1 MGKQQF
7 SGRSA
12 LSLLALS
19 LVTLS
24 LTACGG
30 SGGSGSGGVG
40 GGSGGSGGG
49 TLPAAPVWVAGQFPA
64 ESTLKDFCQTP
75 RTGTDPFSNR
85 PFPDR
90 AGTAMHEKMWLRSW
104 TNNTYLW
111 YREVA
116 DRDPAPFSVA
126 QYFNLLKTEQL
137 TDSGT
142 PKDNFHFT
150 ENTAEYQQQT
160 QAGVSAGY
168 GIRWSFGRNS
178 PPRSLTIAYTEPNS
192 PGANAGLA
200 RGDQLLSINGV
211 DFINDNT
218 QAGIDLLNR
227 ALFPSATGQS
237 YNFVFQSATG
247 VRKEV
252 SMTSANVSSSPVQN
266 VRVLDTAAGK
276 VGYMQFNSHI
286 ALAQQQLINAVNQFA
301 SANVNELV
309 IDLRYNGGGLLALA
323 SQLGY
328 MVSGPNII
336 QGRFFERTIF
346 NDKHP
351 TINPVTGGTLSPI
364 PFYSRVIDYEAGVL
378 TNTTLPSLNL
388 SRVFILST
396 GNTCS
401 ASEAFVNA
409 LRGIDVEVILIGGST
424 CGKPYGFYP
433 TDNCGTTY
441 FTIQFTGINA
451 KGFGEYADGF
461 VPRTNPVF
469 QADVK
474 GCPLADD
481 FSQPLGDPA
490 ERLLGAAL
498 YYAQNNSCPTVSA
511 GASGAGA
518 AAWLQPEARIDSD
531 EPGQMRL
538 LDPRYQDILLNNKL
552 VTELLPAEGAQ

>member
-30 SGGSGSGGVG
+30 SGSSGSSSVG
-40 GGSGGSGGG
+40 GGSGGGG
-49 TLPAAPVWVAGQFPA
+49 TIPTAPAWVAGQFPA

-75 RTGTDPFSNR
+75 RTGTDPFNSNR
-85 PFPDR
+85 PYPDR

-150 ENTAEYQQQT
+150 ENTAQYQQQT
-160 QAGVSAGY
+160 QSGVSAGY
-168 GIRWSFGRNS
+168 GIRWSFGRNT
-178 PPRSLTIAYTEPNS
+178 PPRQLTIAYTEPNS
-192 PGANAGLA
+192 PAANAGLL
-200 RGDQLLSINGV
+200 RGDKLLSVNGV
-211 DFINDNT
+211 DFVNDNT
-218 QAGIDLLNR
+218 QAGVDLLNR

-237 YNFVFQSATG
+237 FEFVFESAAG
-247 VRKEV
+247 ARKTV
-252 SMTSANVSSSPVQN
+252 TMTSANVASSPVQN
-266 VRVLDTAAGK
+266 VRVLDTFAGK
-276 VGYMQFNSHI
+276 VGYVQFNSHI

-301 SANVNELV
+301 DANINELV

-328 MVSGPNII
+328 MVTGPNII
-336 QGRFFERTIF
+336 QNGFFERTIF

-351 TINPVTGGTLSPI
+351 NTNPVTGQPLSPV
-364 PFYSRVIDYEAGVL
+364 PFYSKVIDYEAGRL
-378 TNTTLPSLNL
+378 TNTDLPTLNL

-401 ASEAFVNA
+401 ASEAFINA
-409 LRGIDVEVILIGGST
+409 LRGIDVEVILIGAQT

-441 FTIQFTGINA
+441 FTIQFTGVNA

-461 VPRTNPVF
+461 IPKTNPVF

-481 FSQPLGDPA
+481 FSKQLGDPA
-490 ERLLGAAL
+490 ERLLGAAV
-498 YYAQNNSCPTVSA
+498 YYAQNGRCPLIEAGSA
-511 GASGAGA
+511 GFGSLQISESRARLDDEAAGK
-518 AAWLQPEARIDSD
+518 
-531 EPGQMRL
+531 MRL
-538 LDPRYQDILLNNKL
+538 LDPRYQDILFNNKL
-552 VTELLPAEGAQ
+552 MTELQPAEGNP